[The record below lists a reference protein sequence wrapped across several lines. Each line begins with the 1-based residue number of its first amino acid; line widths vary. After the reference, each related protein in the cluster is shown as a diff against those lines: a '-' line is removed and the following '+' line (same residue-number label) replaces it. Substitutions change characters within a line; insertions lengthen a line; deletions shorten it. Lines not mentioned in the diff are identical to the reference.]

1 MREEKHPRMNIIKQ
15 WKESRITPSN
25 HSEDLKC
32 LQTVNKLYFVIVSQI
47 RLLRSMSSLERP
59 KTSLCPTQGLSY
71 DSRTIFNPFH
81 EAPMGQ
87 VCSVV
92 YSVYVHTAAK

>member
-1 MREEKHPRMNIIKQ
+1 MREEKHPRMNVIKQ
-15 WKESRITPSN
+15 WKESRITPPN
-25 HSEDLKC
+25 HREDLKC
-32 LQTVNKLYFVIVSQI
+32 LQTVKLYFVIVSQI
-47 RLLRSMSSLERP
+47 QLLCSMFSLERP

-71 DSRTIFNPFH
+71 DSHTIFNPFH